1 MPRNCQSRES
11 ENPKSSRKFFAISQI
26 MKIHVI
32 TWISCVTFIGSTAA
46 RSETEPPVWS
56 AKPDREITISMI
68 PAKMAYDTT
77 LLRVRPGAKV
87 KLNLKNPDDLEH
99 NLVLIKNDPE
109 DPQGERFAAQCI
121 ELGAE
126 GPKLAWTPDS
136 PRVLAKSGMVGP
148 KKEHE
153 MFFKA
158 PSEPGDYP
166 YLCTFPGHSKLMRG
180 ILKVG
185 SSDPIF
191 SNLSYKVYAGE
202 FRKIPDF
209 RQLTPIKTGNAEW
222 IDVRT
227 LIGGEDGRAI
237 LWEGTFEVRTGGEWQ
252 FYLGSDDGAEL
263 IIDGK
268 GVARNGGNY
277 FFQVRKAK
285 VRLEPG
291 IHTMRL
297 SYFEGGGPEAL
308 SLVADLKGAEDM
320 IFTPDVTAKTGARR
334 TWAGPKIVKLR
345 KPDEALVFRTF
356 LRGRSSRSIAVAYPG
371 KVNINWSADSMNLD
385 QLWRGDF
392 VNAASN
398 WNTRGGGSHIA
409 GKDTVSPTGGMAL
422 QVLESI
428 DDPWIDYSV
437 GSSRYEKDRGPEE
450 SKELINYGIPHPDYE
465 FKGYELD
472 ANRFP
477 TFCYTFKGVEV
488 KDHYRPTTMD
498 GIEALKRTVVI
509 RGELPPNT
517 HLLAGVKSDFSKLPD
532 GSYQINELMAVKIEG
547 ATPLIRSSE
556 ARMTKPPARK
566 TELVRETRKE
576 LLVPVKGDQTIIVT
590 YRWMTAGEL
599 DQ

>member
-1 MPRNCQSRES
+1 
-11 ENPKSSRKFFAISQI
+11 

-32 TWISCVTFIGSTAA
+32 TWISCVTFISSTAA

-56 AKPDREITISMI
+56 AKPDREITISMV

-109 DPQGERFAAQCI
+109 DPQGERFAAQCV

-136 PRVLAKSGMVGP
+136 PRVLAKSGMVAP

-237 LWEGTFEVRTGGEWQ
+237 LWEGTFEVRTGGEWP
-252 FYLGSDDGAEL
+252 
-263 IIDGK
+263 
-268 GVARNGGNY
+268 V
-277 FFQVRKAK
+277 
-285 VRLEPG
+285 
-291 IHTMRL
+291 
-297 SYFEGGGPEAL
+297 SY
-308 SLVADLKGAEDM
+308 
-320 IFTPDVTAKTGARR
+320 
-334 TWAGPKIVKLR
+334 
-345 KPDEALVFRTF
+345 
-356 LRGRSSRSIAVAYPG
+356 
-371 KVNINWSADSMNLD
+371 
-385 QLWRGDF
+385 
-392 VNAASN
+392 
-398 WNTRGGGSHIA
+398 
-409 GKDTVSPTGGMAL
+409 
-422 QVLESI
+422 
-428 DDPWIDYSV
+428 
-437 GSSRYEKDRGPEE
+437 
-450 SKELINYGIPHPDYE
+450 
-465 FKGYELD
+465 
-472 ANRFP
+472 
-477 TFCYTFKGVEV
+477 
-488 KDHYRPTTMD
+488 
-498 GIEALKRTVVI
+498 
-509 RGELPPNT
+509 T
-517 HLLAGVKSDFSKLPD
+517 HLTLPTIVGV
-532 GSYQINELMAVKIEG
+532 
-547 ATPLIRSSE
+547 
-556 ARMTKPPARK
+556 
-566 TELVRETRKE
+566 
-576 LLVPVKGDQTIIVT
+576 
-590 YRWMTAGEL
+590 
-599 DQ
+599 